1 MRERA
6 GGPHRRGVPS
16 AETRRGVWLTRSLAR
31 PSPQCAPLRGAVL
44 CVHGHAVHA
53 RYEFLR
59 AAAPGGPHD
68 CYEGS
73 LVQRLN
79 ALGLAVRAY
88 DQQSFGASEGARQGT
103 RGFVERFDDLVDDFL
118 ALAEPLKRWCAERR
132 LPLFVLA
139 TSMGGCVVTRALQRR
154 PKACDGAVFVAPM
167 LSLEAAK
174 KQPANRVL
182 LPVVGALSAWAPT
195 LRLAAGA
202 VNERFPYLQEEMDR
216 DPRCLSSRTVG
227 TTVRLA
233 NEYLLATD
241 AARADMDKL
250 VAPFLTLHSP
260 QDTSVDPEASEF
272 LHAHAAAQDKH
283 LESVEGMWHNLLIEP
298 GCQRVLDCIEKW
310 LSERC

>member
-1 MRERA
+1 M
-6 GGPHRRGVPS
+6 
-16 AETRRGVWLTRSLAR
+16 
-31 PSPQCAPLRGAVL
+31 
-44 CVHGHAVHA
+44 HGHAVHA

-182 LPVVGALSAWAPT
+182 LPVVGATPQPVPVYSGALLLFQAQAPGGKVVSGVSRLSQRSWSRAPQWWPWY
-195 LRLAAGA
+195 R
-202 VNERFPYLQEEMDR
+202 V
-216 DPRCLSSRTVG
+216 C
-227 TTVRLA
+227 TTVLQFGAHRLWSW
-233 NEYLLATD
+233 
-241 AARADMDKL
+241 
-250 VAPFLTLHSP
+250 LT
-260 QDTSVDPEASEF
+260 
-272 LHAHAAAQDKH
+272 
-283 LESVEGMWHNLLIEP
+283 
-298 GCQRVLDCIEKW
+298 
-310 LSERC
+310 